1 MKLSLPMAQPRGPR
15 SLRNRLRPPRRL
27 KVTRT
32 GRTYLVV
39 TVGVG
44 LGALNTGN
52 NLLYLLLG
60 LLLSTIILSGVL
72 SERCLG
78 KLTVRRLGT
87 DAVWAGEPGPIRWAL
102 QRARGSAF
110 ALGIREVGDHLEA
123 SGRVAYLPPGE
134 ERVVRGELT
143 AARRGPLALSAVDVT
158 TTWPLGLFAKSRR
171 FEAPGALVV
180 FPARTWSCDPPPQPL
195 QGPAGEVGSP
205 RHLDGNG
212 DLAGLRELAEGEDA
226 RRVHWLKSA
235 TGGRLLRTERE
246 REERRTVLLEV
257 EPGPPGEA
265 LDRRCETVAAQATR
279 LIAEGHEVGL
289 RAGEH
294 RLRPAPGAGHLRR
307 LLHALALVGFTDPP
321 RTGSGGEEVA

>member
-1 MKLSLPMAQPRGPR
+1 MAHARGLA
-15 SLRNRLRPPRRL
+15 SLRGRLRAPRRL
-27 KVTRT
+27 KVTAT

-60 LLLSTIILSGVL
+60 LLLSTIILSGLL
-72 SERCLG
+72 SERSLRE
-78 KLTVRRLGT
+78 LTVRRLGA
-87 DAVWAGEPGPIRWAL
+87 DATWAGEATSFRWVL
-102 QRARGSAF
+102 QRPRGHAF
-110 ALGIREVGDHLEA
+110 ALEIREVSEQLEGA
-123 SGRVAYLPPGE
+123 GRVAVLPPGE
-134 ERVVRGELT
+134 ARVVRGELT
-143 AARRGPLALSAVDVT
+143 APRRGPLALTAVEVS
-158 TTWPLGLFAKSRR
+158 TTWPFGLFAKSRR
-171 FEAPGALVV
+171 FEVPGTLVV
-180 FPARTWSCDPPPQPL
+180 FPARTWSCDPPPPPL

-205 RHLDGNG
+205 RHLDGSG

-246 REERRTVLLEV
+246 REERRTVMLEV
-257 EPGPPGEA
+257 DPGLSKEA
-265 LDRRCETVAAQATR
+265 LDRRCEAVAAQATR

-289 RAGEH
+289 RAGAH

-307 LLHALALVGFTDPP
+307 LLHALALVGFADPAP
-321 RTGSGGEEVA
+321 VPPDRGAAA